1 MITHCP
7 KDLLCFRLWL

>member
-1 MITHCP
+1 VITHCP